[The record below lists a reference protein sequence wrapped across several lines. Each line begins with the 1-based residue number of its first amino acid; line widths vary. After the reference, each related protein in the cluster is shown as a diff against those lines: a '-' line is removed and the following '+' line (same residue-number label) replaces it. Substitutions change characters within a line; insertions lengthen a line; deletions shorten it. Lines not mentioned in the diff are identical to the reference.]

1 MYFFIVFIIAT
12 FSLLYAFF
20 RMTQNSEQEAA
31 ARKGVKNQRARD
43 QQQTFIDFLSGH
55 LDDENYVVNPYARR

>member
-20 RMTQNSEQEAA
+20 RMTQDSAHEAA
-31 ARKGVKNQRARD
+31 VRKGAAK
-43 QQQTFIDFLSGH
+43 G
-55 LDDENYVVNPYARR
+55 